1 MYTKHRQKNAQISPV
16 QCGRSLIMLSVLLLL
31 GILERASGDTLEQGE
46 MRGQTVTAHW
56 ITRERSERED
66 AGTVSPQDQYPDQ
79 GDILLSSDNLQLVLN
94 VERNRGLLGPDFTE
108 TYYNEEGLPVTMA
121 TNHTD
126 HCFYHGDVKGHAD
139 SWVTISTCSGFRG
152 LIGLNAN
159 ITYYL
164 QPIRQLDSLH
174 HSLISVEDLSI
185 KGGTCGHGHQ
195 MRRPDLLSGLLK
207 PLHQRVRRNAW
218 GTTKYMELYIVA
230 DSALYRRQNKDYQ
243 KTRLRIM
250 EIANYVDKFYR
261 PLNIRVP
268 LIGLEVWKDRDECII
283 TEEPNTTLW
292 SFLQWRQKLKS
303 RKKHDNAQ
311 LLTGVIFK
319 GTTIGMAPLEGM
331 CSLENSGGI
340 NVDHADLPIGAAAT
354 MAHEIGHNFGMS
366 HDHEGCCVEATA
378 EQGGCV
384 MAAATGH
391 PFPRVFSS
399 CSKQDLDR
407 YFQKGGGM
415 CLFNMPDMKDLVGGK
430 RCGNGFV
437 EDGEECD
444 CGDVEECTNDCCHA
458 NNCTLKE
465 DAQCAHGVC
474 CEGCKLKQAGTMC
487 RGRAGACDLPEYCTG
502 GSPYCPSNVYLL
514 DGSSC
519 QYSHAYC
526 YNGMCLTHE
535 QQCVQLWGN
544 GARPAHDAC
553 FQDVNAAGNAFG
565 NCGTDGQGNYM
576 KCEKSDAKCG
586 KIQCHSAAKKPKGNN
601 AVSIDTTIRTDG
613 MEVKC
618 RGTYVYTTQDGQGDL
633 PDPGLVMTGTKCG
646 EGKVC
651 RDRRCQNASFDE
663 LESCVARC
671 NSHGV
676 CNSNGNC
683 HCDRGWA
690 PPFCEKPG
698 LGGSVDSGPIQY
710 HDQVGLVAG
719 LLLVFL
725 VVLPGVLMAFYCYKI
740 KSSYYH
746 RWLSEKNSKPN
757 RLEGSVEKGR
767 NGHLNPAFHLKVV
780 GSAGKG
786 VSHKGVPH
794 TSKEVLPLRP
804 VPTTNGSQPVNI
816 VRPLRPAPSPHN
828 TPQGFKVPRPPL
840 PISKPLG
847 TPAKSPGPPQKLT
860 PPKKPL
866 PLNPTRPPLVSNPT
880 RSPLVSNPTRS
891 PLVSNPTRS
900 PLVSNPTRVPLLVS
914 ELQANHSSSP
924 PQRPLPLSPA
934 RGGLLS
940 MSPVRTAPPNPS
952 NGLLVMMTPVGPK
965 AMGKVS
971 TTPPLKA
978 LRPVPGAKPNTFLSP
993 FRK

>member
-1 MYTKHRQKNAQISPV
+1 MYSKHRQKNAQISPA
-16 QCGRSLIMLSVLLLL
+16 QCGRSLIMLSLLLL
-31 GILERASGDTLEQGE
+31 NGILERASGDTREQGE
-46 MRGQTVTAHW
+46 PRGLTVTARW
-56 ITRERSERED
+56 ISRHRDSRVD
-66 AGTVSPQDQYPDQ
+66 AGTAAAQDQYPDR
-79 GDILLSSDNLQLVLN
+79 GDIVLSSKILQLVLQ
-94 VERNRGLLGPDFTE
+94 VERNHELLCPDFTE
-108 TYYNEEGLPVTMA
+108 TYYTDEGHPVTEA
-121 TNHTD
+121 TNYTD
-126 HCFYHGDVKGHAD
+126 HCFYHGRVRGHTD
-139 SWVTISTCSGFRG
+139 SWVAISTCSGVRG
-152 LIGLNAN
+152 LIGLNSN
-159 ITYYL
+159 NTYYL
-164 QPIRQLDSLH
+164 EPIGGLDSLH
-174 HSLISVEDLSI
+174 HSLVSAEDVPI
-185 KGGTCGHGHQ
+185 RGGACGHGHQ
-195 MRRPDLLSGLLK
+195 TGHPNLLSDLLK
-207 PLHQRVRRNAW
+207 PLHQRVKRNAW

-230 DSALYRRQNKDYQ
+230 DSTLYKRQNKDYQ
-243 KTRLRIM
+243 RTKLRIM

-268 LIGLEVWKDRDECII
+268 LIGLEVWKERDECII

-340 NVDHADLPIGAAAT
+340 NVDHSDLAIGAAAT

-366 HDHEGCCVEATA
+366 HDHEGCCVEASA

-391 PFPRVFSS
+391 PFPRVFSR
-399 CSKQDLDR
+399 CSKRDLDN

-444 CGDVEECTNDCCHA
+444 CGETEECSNDCCNA

-465 DAQCAHGVC
+465 EAQCAHGVC

-487 RGRAGACDLPEYCTG
+487 RGPAGACDLPEYCTG

-519 QYSHAYC
+519 QFGHAYC

-535 QQCVQLWGN
+535 QQCLQLWGY

-565 NCGTDGQGNYM
+565 NCGKDGQGNYM

-586 KIQCHSAAKKPKGNN
+586 KIQCHSAAKKPKGTN

-618 RGTYVYTTQDGQGDL
+618 RGTYVYSTQDGQGDL

-651 RDRRCQNASFDE
+651 RDRRCQNASFSE
-663 LESCVARC
+663 LESCIARC
-671 NSHGV
+671 HNHGV

-698 LGGSVDSGPIQY
+698 LGGSVDSGPVQY
-710 HDQVGLVAG
+710 HSQLGLVVG

-725 VVLPGVLMAFYCYKI
+725 VLLPGVLIALYCYKI
-740 KSSYYH
+740 KNSYYH
-746 RWLSEKNSKPN
+746 RWLSQREKNTKAD
-757 RLEGSVEKGR
+757 RLEGSVEKGK

-780 GSAGKG
+780 GPAIKG
-786 VSHKGVPH
+786 NSHKGLPH

-804 VPTTNGSQPVNI
+804 CPTANGTQPVNI
-816 VRPLRPAPSPHN
+816 VRPLRPSPHN
-828 TPQGFKVPRPPL
+828 TPPSFKVPRPPL
-840 PISKPLG
+840 PVGKPRG
-847 TPAKSPGPPQKLT
+847 TPSKSPSPVQKLT

-866 PLNPTRPPLVSNPT
+866 PLSPTRSPLASNPT
-880 RSPLVSNPTRS
+880 RSPL
-891 PLVSNPTRS
+891 
-900 PLVSNPTRVPLLVS
+900 LVS
-914 ELQANHSSSP
+914 ELQPKHSPSP

-934 RGGLLS
+934 RGGVFP
-940 MSPVRTAPPNPS
+940 MSPARSAPPKPS
-952 NGLLVMMTPVGPK
+952 SGLLVMMPPVVGPK
-965 AMGKVS
+965 PVGKV
-971 TTPPLKA
+971 TAVPPLKA
-978 LRPVPGAKPNTFLSP
+978 LRPVPGVKPNTASSP

>member
-1 MYTKHRQKNAQISPV
+1 MARLVYTVVSQAVSLTRDMKGYVDGVKDCELLV
-16 QCGRSLIMLSVLLLL
+16 QNLTNMDLLY
-31 GILERASGDTLEQGE
+31 IE
-46 MRGQTVTAHW
+46 
-56 ITRERSERED
+56 
-66 AGTVSPQDQYPDQ
+66 
-79 GDILLSSDNLQLVLN
+79 
-94 VERNRGLLGPDFTE
+94 
-108 TYYNEEGLPVTMA
+108 
-121 TNHTD
+121 D
-126 HCFYHGDVKGHAD
+126 HCFYHGHVRGHLD
-139 SWVTISTCSGFRG
+139 SWAAVSTCSGVRG
-152 LIGLNAN
+152 LIALNSN
-159 ITYYL
+159 DTYYL
-164 QPIRQLDSLH
+164 EPIRGLDSLH
-174 HSLISVEDLSI
+174 HSLVSADDLPI
-185 KGGTCGHGHQ
+185 RGGTCGHGHQ
-195 MRRPDLLSGLLK
+195 TGHPNLLSGLLK

-230 DSALYRRQNKDYQ
+230 DSTLYKRQNKDYQ
-243 KTRLRIM
+243 KTKLRIM

-261 PLNIRVP
+261 ALNIRVP
-268 LIGLEVWKDRDECII
+268 LIGLEVWKERDECII

-311 LLTGVIFK
+311 LLTGVVFK

-340 NVDHADLPIGAAAT
+340 NVDHSDLPIGAAAT

-366 HDHEGCCVEATA
+366 HDHEGCCLEATA

-391 PFPRVFSS
+391 PFPRVFSR
-399 CSKQDLDR
+399 CSKLDLDN

-444 CGDVEECTNDCCHA
+444 CGEPEECSNDCCNA
-458 NNCTLKE
+458 NNCSLKAE
-465 DAQCAHGVC
+465 AQCAHGVC
-474 CEGCKLKQAGTMC
+474 CDGCKLKQAGTMC
-487 RGRAGACDLPEYCTG
+487 RGPAGACDLPEYCTG

-519 QYSHAYC
+519 QYGHAYC
-526 YNGMCLTHE
+526 YSGMCLTHE
-535 QQCVQLWGN
+535 QQCLQLWGY

-565 NCGTDGQGNYM
+565 NCGKDGQGNYM
-576 KCEKSDAKCG
+576 KCLKSDAKCG
-586 KIQCHSAAKKPKGNN
+586 KIQCHSAAKKPKGTN

-651 RDRRCQNASFDE
+651 RDRRCQNASFTE
-663 LESCVARC
+663 LESCIARC
-671 NSHGV
+671 HGHGV
-676 CNSNGNC
+676 CNSNSNC
-683 HCDRGWA
+683 HCNRGWA
-690 PPFCEKPG
+690 PPFCEKLG
-698 LGGSVDSGPIQY
+698 LGGSVDSGPVQY
-710 HDQVGLVAG
+710 HSQLGLVLG
-719 LLLVFL
+719 LLFVFL
-725 VVLPGVLMAFYCYKI
+725 VLLPGILITFYCYKI
-740 KSSYYH
+740 KSSCYH
-746 RWLSEKNSKPN
+746 KWLSQRDKNNKAN
-757 RLEGSVEKGR
+757 RLEGSMAKGK

-780 GSAGKG
+780 GPANKG
-786 VSHKGVPH
+786 NSHKGLPH

-804 VPTTNGSQPVNI
+804 GPTPNGTQPVNI

-828 TPQGFKVPRPPL
+828 TPLRFKVVYPPQ
-840 PISKPLG
+840 PGAP
-847 TPAKSPGPPQKLT
+847 PKSPAPPQKLT

-866 PLNPTRPPLVSNPT
+866 PLNPTRSPLVSNPTRSPLVSNPT

-900 PLVSNPTRVPLLVS
+900 PLVSNPTRVPLVSNPTRVPLLVS
-914 ELQANHSSSP
+914 ELQPRHSPSP

-934 RGGLLS
+934 RGVVLPV
-940 MSPVRTAPPNPS
+940 SPARVIPPKPS
-952 NGLLVMMTPVGPK
+952 NGLLVMMPPAVGPK
-965 AMGKVS
+965 PVGKLSVI
-971 TTPPLKA
+971 PPLKA
-978 LRPVPGAKPNTFLSP
+978 LRLAPGAKPNTVSSP